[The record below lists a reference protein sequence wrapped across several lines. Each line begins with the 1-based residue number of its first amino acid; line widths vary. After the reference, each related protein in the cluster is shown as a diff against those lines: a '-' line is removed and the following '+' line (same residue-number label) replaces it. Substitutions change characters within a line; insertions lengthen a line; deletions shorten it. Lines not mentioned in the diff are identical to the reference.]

1 MTRLGLILFV
11 ASTALIVALTSTPV
25 HAQKAPVTLGVD
37 VLLAEGHPVL
47 AGKRIGLVTNPS
59 GVNKDLVPTADL
71 LAADRRWKLVR
82 LFGPEHGIR
91 GDVAAGE
98 KVGDA
103 VDPVTGIPVTSLYGK
118 TKAPPKEILQTLDVL
133 VFDIQD
139 IGSRTYTYVSTL
151 GECLV
156 ACAAAGRPF
165 VVLDRPNPIGG
176 VLFEGAIRD
185 DKWTSFIGWSPMPV
199 SHGMTLGET
208 ARWMKSKMSIDVDLH
223 VVAMKGWTRNM
234 QWEDT
239 GLHWVPTS
247 PHIPHALQA
256 RLYIATGMIGGITVN
271 VNEGVGYTLPFETI
285 AAEWLD
291 PTAIAAALAKMDIPG
306 VAFRPLA
313 YVPNYGKFAKKPLRG
328 LQLIVTDRTTFR
340 PLRTSLALLTALEK
354 VHPGKT
360 EFENERSLSIHWGN
374 EKIIPMIQAG
384 ADVATVEKTFAPGL
398 EAFAAER
405 AKALIYR

>member
-1 MTRLGLILFV
+1 MTHAFLSTLAVRLACV
-11 ASTALIVALTSTPV
+11 CVALCATVFGQRP
-25 HAQKAPVTLGVD
+25 PVTLGID
-37 VLLAEGHPVL
+37 VLLAEGHPAL
-47 AGKRIGLVTNPS
+47 AGKKIGLVTNPS
-59 GVNKDLVPTADL
+59 GVNRDLVPTADL
-71 LAADRRWKLVR
+71 LAADRRWKLVH

-98 KVGDA
+98 KVGDG

-118 TKAPPKEILQTLDVL
+118 TKAPPKDVLQTLDAL

-139 IGSRTYTYVSTL
+139 VGSRTYTYVSTL

-156 ACAAAGRPF
+156 ACAAAGRPI

-199 SHGMTLGET
+199 SHGMTFGEI
-208 ARWMKSKMSIDVDLH
+208 ARWMKSKLSIDVDLR
-223 VVAMKGWTRNM
+223 VVAMKGWTRTM

-256 RLYIATGMIGGITVN
+256 RLYIATGMIGGVTVN

-291 PTAIAAALAKMDIPG
+291 PAAVSAALAKMDVPG

-328 LQLIVTDRTTFR
+328 LQLIVTDRDAFR

-354 VHPGKT
+354 VHPGRV
-360 EFENERSLSIHWGN
+360 EFENERSLAIHWGN
-374 EKIIPMIQAG
+374 EKIIPMIRAG

-398 EAFAAER
+398 ATFAAER
-405 AKALIYR
+405 EKALIYR

>member
-1 MTRLGLILFV
+1 MTHAFLSTLAVRLACV
-11 ASTALIVALTSTPV
+11 CVALCATVFGQRP
-25 HAQKAPVTLGVD
+25 PVTLGID
-37 VLLAEGHPVL
+37 VLLAEGHPAL
-47 AGKRIGLVTNPS
+47 AGKKIGLVTNPS
-59 GVNKDLVPTADL
+59 GVNRDLVPTADL
-71 LAADRRWKLVR
+71 LAGDRRWKLMH

-98 KVGDA
+98 KVGDG

-118 TKAPPKEILQTLDVL
+118 TKAPPKDVLQTLDAL

-139 IGSRTYTYVSTL
+139 VGSRTYTYVSTL

-156 ACAAAGRPF
+156 ACAAAGRPI

-199 SHGMTLGET
+199 SHGMTFGEI
-208 ARWMKSKMSIDVDLH
+208 ARWMKSKLSIDVDLR
-223 VVAMKGWTRNM
+223 VVAMKGWTRTM

-256 RLYIATGMIGGITVN
+256 RLYIATGMIGGVTVN

-285 AAEWLD
+285 AAEWLE
-291 PTAIAAALAKMDIPG
+291 PAAVSAALAKMDVPG

-328 LQLIVTDRTTFR
+328 LQLIVTDRDAFR

-354 VHPGKT
+354 VHPGRV
-360 EFENERSLSIHWGN
+360 EFENERSLAIHWGN
-374 EKIIPMIQAG
+374 EKIIPMIRAG

-398 EAFAAER
+398 ATFAAER
-405 AKALIYR
+405 EKALIYR